1 MPFLRRVTAG
11 RGVPDDRL
19 AEVAEHYYHFGG
31 ASPINAQNR
40 ALVDALSRELAD
52 RGIDRPV
59 LLANRNSPPYVA
71 DVLAGLGDARV
82 LVVITS
88 LLQGYSSCRQ
98 YREDLGMGSVGLPVR
113 IDKLPAYGAH
123 PGVRSA
129 MARLVADSVTAA
141 AQADPDG
148 RLHLICVAHSIPES
162 ADESSGRPDQGG
174 RAYSAG
180 VHALADAVTQAAAQ
194 ASGRELSTDVA
205 WCSRSGPPHQP
216 WLEPD
221 VGDRIRELAEAGVTS
236 VVVAPVGFISDHMEV
251 VFDLDTEAAQA
262 AEAAGVR
269 FHRAPTLGTDPEFVA
284 ALVDLALGRAAL
296 ARDESDGAEA
306 LSGLPPADCP
316 PDCCRGARAP
326 RPARCATEE
335 PANVR

>member
-1 MPFLRRVTAG
+1 MTHSPLDPYATLVVLSFGGPEAPEEVMPFLRRVTAG

-180 VHALADAVTQAAAQ
+180 VHALADAVAAVGLADTVE
-194 ASGRELSTDVA
+194 RL
-205 WCSRSGPPHQP
+205 GPLPAP
-216 WLEPD
+216 PPPGPRR
-221 VGDRIRELAEAGVTS
+221 VGDDPPPRQRILLRTGHEHALDLADALRAMRATRSARKEPETVH
-236 VVVAPVGFISDHMEV
+236 VVVGPRDAV
-251 VFDLDTEAAQA
+251 V
-262 AEAAGVR
+262 
-269 FHRAPTLGTDPEFVA
+269 
-284 ALVDLALGRAAL
+284 
-296 ARDESDGAEA
+296 
-306 LSGLPPADCP
+306 
-316 PDCCRGARAP
+316 
-326 RPARCATEE
+326 
-335 PANVR
+335 